1 MWYDGTIYGVDDPG
15 PGEEGLVE
23 KGLQKPMPKPK
34 VLWHRDTSLSLA
46 TECRGLWT
54 KKNKFISYL
63 FIYLFIMYSFF
74 TFSIYAFL
82 CYYYENLIY
91 PDPTMNGAYFRAANF
106 RSIFLP

>member
-34 VLWHRDTSLSLA
+34 VLWHRDTSLFGH
-46 TECRGLWT
+46 RVPWT
-54 KKNKFISYL
+54 LDQEKQIRFL

>member
-54 KKNKFISYL
+54 KKNKFVSYL
-63 FIYLFIMYSFF
+63 FIYLFIYLLCILSLLL
-74 TFSIYAFL
+74 AFML
-82 CYYYENLIY
+82 FCVIIMR
-91 PDPTMNGAYFRAANF
+91 T
-106 RSIFLP
+106 